1 MFILTL
7 KHLILNSCKSGE
19 IIHFRYPK
27 DKYKEIDFITLLK
40 EMENENL
47 ITILGCPKNKT
58 CDIQITGYRVLFIK

>member
-40 EMENENL
+40 EMEMK
-47 ITILGCPKNKT
+47 I
-58 CDIQITGYRVLFIK
+58 